1 MSASFPYTGRRAAR
15 RVPFLLPFRSRQI
28 SSCPTEGRAT
38 RPRPFFKQTPL
49 RWEKPKHYCS
59 GSPTGFFRQS
69 LYLPLLTR
77 ASGGGWVSLSI
88 AQRPPIRTAARRP
101 AGRCAR
107 PCRSA
112 PPTALRS
119 AVHPR
124 RERLHAM
131 SAAIPLTRPAQMKK
145 IPRNV
150 NTPFIFQTPF
160 DLTFPHASVSLRRGR
175 RSPRL
180 PGDHFTIFARIRR
193 IVPVIKS
200 ASIPIRIVSQSIC
213 LAGFFGLSCL
223 PTFSPP
229 L

>member
-28 SSCPTEGRAT
+28 SPCPTEGRAT
-38 RPRPFFKQTPL
+38 RPRPAPFYEKSRSITAPL
-49 RWEKPKHYCS
+49 PCWLFAPVPVFAAFDAR
-59 GSPTGFFRQS
+59 
-69 LYLPLLTR
+69 
-77 ASGGGWVSLSI
+77 
-88 AQRPPIRTAARRP
+88 IRRRLGVAVDRP
-101 AGRCAR
+101 ASADADGGEAALGDQPPGRCAR

-160 DLTFPHASVSLRRGR
+160 DLTFPHASVSLRRGGDLLASPAITS
-175 RSPRL
+175 RSLQGSEGSSR
-180 PGDHFTIFARIRR
+180 
-193 IVPVIKS
+193 
-200 ASIPIRIVSQSIC
+200 
-213 LAGFFGLSCL
+213 
-223 PTFSPP
+223 
-229 L
+229 